1 MEAVSEESRA
11 TGLEQSLADAY
22 RESRSPRDPGWLTEI
37 RRSGM
42 ERFREMGFPTVR
54 DEAWKYTN
62 VAPIRRVPFNPA
74 PESGPTPAPLL
85 TDTLAER
92 EEIQIVFVNGR
103 YSPAL
108 SSAAPRPE
116 GLEVKSLK
124 EVLRERPEWAEPHLG
139 RIVRDGN
146 AFAAIN
152 AAFLDDG
159 AFVRLP
165 ARTAIER
172 PIHLVFLSEPVFGPT
187 VSHPRNL
194 VIAEPGSQAALVETY
209 AGTDGELSFT
219 NAVTEVVLG
228 EGAVLDFSKL
238 ERESDAAFHVAT
250 IAVSQGRDSNFTS
263 HSISLGGALARN
275 DLNVR
280 LDAEGADCTLNGLF
294 LGSGAQL
301 LDNHTLIDHAEPHG
315 TSRELY
321 KGILDAKS
329 RGIFHGTIIVRP
341 DAQKTDAMQTNK
353 NLLLSKE
360 ALVNSEPALRI
371 FADDVKC
378 RHGSTIGQLDAAAM
392 FYLRSRGIGEREARD
407 LLVYAF
413 ASDVASR
420 IRVAPLRSLVE
431 RQLGLRLGRAE
442 AIPEV
447 VPCAPCS
454 PPETRARAG
463 IRRSTSKPFAATF
476 RFSLAKFTADR
487 SFISTTQ
494 RRPRNRSRSSRPSP
508 RRTDTRMA
516 TSTAAF
522 TCSPWKQPTPASRLA
537 KRSAPS

>member
-11 TGLEQSLADAY
+11 AGLEQSLADAY

-62 VAPIRRVPFNPA
+62 VTPIRRVPFNPA

-238 ERESDAAFHVAT
+238 ERESDVAFHVAT

-321 KGILDAKS
+321 KGILDGKS

-447 VPCAPCS
+447 VA
-454 PPETRARAG
+454 
-463 IRRSTSKPFAATF
+463 
-476 RFSLAKFTADR
+476 
-487 SFISTTQ
+487 
-494 RRPRNRSRSSRPSP
+494 
-508 RRTDTRMA
+508 
-516 TSTAAF
+516 
-522 TCSPWKQPTPASRLA
+522 
-537 KRSAPS
+537 